1 MDKEPA
7 LGAPPE
13 ALILASTSRYR
24 AELMSRL
31 GLHFTTEQVAVDES
45 CHPGETALALA
56 RRLSVEKARAV
67 TDHGG
72 DFASIGSDQVAAC
85 DNRLLGKPGTAAAAC
100 EQLQFVSGKHV
111 VFFTGLALWRPR
123 LNLLAQRVAHTEVSM
138 RPLSN
143 AEIERYVERDQPFDC
158 AGSFKWEALGIS
170 LFRATEGPD
179 PTALQGLPLIA
190 LSELL
195 RQQGFQVP

>member
-1 MDKEPA
+1 MDKA
-7 LGAPPE
+7 STRRSPE

-24 AELMSRL
+24 AELMARL

-100 EQLQFVSGKHV
+100 EQLQFISGKHV

-138 RPLSN
+138 RPLSD

-158 AGSFKWEALGIS
+158 AGRTMGGIGYQS
-170 LFRATEGPD
+170 VPCDRGTG
-179 PTALQGLPLIA
+179 PTALQGLPLMPFQNCCA
-190 LSELL
+190 SS
-195 RQQGFQVP
+195 FQVP

>member
-1 MDKEPA
+1 MDKDA
-7 LGAPPE
+7 AQSAPPE

-31 GLHFTTEQVAVDES
+31 GLHFTTEQVPS
-45 CHPGETALALA
+45 MSPHPGEALALA

-143 AEIERYVERDQPFDC
+143 AEIERTSTRPATRLRRQLQMGGRVSVCFVQPRGRTH
-158 AGSFKWEALGIS
+158 GS
-170 LFRATEGPD
+170 P
-179 PTALQGLPLIA
+179 GLAANRPV
-190 LSELL
+190 ELL

>member
-1 MDKEPA
+1 MDKDA
-7 LGAPPE
+7 AQSAPPE

-31 GLHFTTEQVAVDES
+31 GLHFTSEQVAIDES

-56 RRLSVEKARAV
+56 RRLSNEKARAV
-67 TDHGG
+67 TDREG

-85 DNRLLGKPGTAAAAC
+85 DNRLLGKPGSVAAAC
-100 EQLQFVSGKHV
+100 EQLQFISGKHV
-111 VFFTGLALWRPR
+111 VFFTGLALWRPKK
-123 LNLLAQRVAHTEVSM
+123 NLLAQRVAHTEVSM
-138 RPLSN
+138 RPLN
-143 AEIERYVERDQPFDC
+143 DAEIERYVERDQPLDC
-158 AGSFKWEALGIS
+158 AGAFKWEALGIS
-170 LFRATEGPD
+170 LFRKTEGPD